1 MKHMSSLIHA
11 VTSYTARHKN
21 TLLLL
26 FVIATGLFLF
36 TPIAT
41 NAIFFLLLGP
51 LLIAEVI
58 ATIIIEAI
66 FWCIVAFCSGGSAD
80 SNNVNVCDVRHNEH
94 WKIVPKIVFDANFTG
109 ATPWGNREDRP
120 GPSDRTRLSW
130 NVATAT
136 ACWITTPDAPTV
148 DTLTSVSSSTTYIP
162 GELTAPDKLIN
173 IELRCE
179 NAYNE
184 GGVSCTTS
192 TSTKYFLKIPP
203 PNLSDPTAFT
213 VTPKVVRY
221 GGTAQFNWNITA
233 GDATS
238 GGARA
243 PYRLNCEIK
252 GALNVPH
259 TFNTI
264 NDPASSLITQA
275 LTSTSINTL
284 TCTEPI
290 SASSPENFSG
300 TSTSTSNKLEVI
312 PRTYEI

>member
-1 MKHMSSLIHA
+1 MPQLIYIL
-11 VTSYTARHKN
+11 TSFITRRKK
-21 TLLLL
+21 
-26 FVIATGLFLF
+26 VISVLSVVALGLFFL
-36 TPIAT
+36 TPIAAH
-41 NAIFFLLLGP
+41 AIFFLLLGP
-51 LLIAEVI
+51 LLIADVI

-66 FWCIVAFCSGGSAD
+66 FWCIVVFCSGGSSD
-80 SNNVNVCDVRHNEH
+80 TNNVNVCDPRHNEH
-94 WKIVPKIVFDANFTG
+94 WKIVPNIVFDAQFTNLN
-109 ATPWGNREDRP
+109 PWGDSEARP
-120 GPSDRTRLSW
+120 GPSDRTKLSW

-162 GELTAPDKLIN
+162 GELTAPGKSIN

-179 NAYNE
+179 NAYSE
-184 GGVSCTTS
+184 GSVTCTPS
-192 TSTKYFLKIPP
+192 SSRKYFLKIPP

-233 GDATS
+233 GDAQS

-252 GALNVPH
+252 GALNSPY

-264 NDPASSLITQA
+264 ANPASSFTTQIV
-275 LTSTSINTL
+275 TSAAINTL

-290 SASSPENFSG
+290 SAGSPENFSG
-300 TSTSTSNKLEVI
+300 TATSTTNKLEVI